1 MTVGLRHQE
10 QVCAWRAWRPGF
22 ESGFRD
28 WLKLT
33 SVFASLL
40 GNQGL
45 NPASLTSFLPHSS
58 SVHPSHTGFLAVSPM
73 AQWGSPSLV
82 PLLFILPGLLLHNH
96 YPPSLPQ
103 IRVADPLIP
112 CGGSIE
118 RMTLAERSCLTTQNT
133 ACILLFSPL
142 LPVFCTVLITVL
154 RMILLVRCLSL
165 LH

>member
-10 QVCAWRAWRPGF
+10 QVCVWRAWRPGF

-28 WLKLT
+28 WLKST

-82 PLLFILPGLLLHNH
+82 PLLFILPGLLFTITT
-96 YPPSLPQ
+96 PQ
-103 IRVADPLIP
+103 GTPDTCGWPLIP
-112 CGGSIE
+112 CGGSTE

-133 ACILLFSPL
+133 ACTLLFSPL